1 MAEKKHT
8 DICMIVHNDVT
19 HDARVIKEAATLAAQ
34 GWSVVV
40 LGITRS
46 GYYLPAR
53 ETVKGFT
60 IVRATV
66 PQWYRNLSI
75 KLTKRLLPDTKIDTS
90 LINREDSVEEDAV
103 EEDSVVLSPSI
114 TSNNYKSSFYKLP
127 YKAAKK
133 IYATCLKIYRKIYV
147 TSLNIYVTLLK
158 VYRKVYNLAYNLII
172 KVYNI
177 LFNPTGY
184 GFIFM
189 ALISGVLSLRRINA
203 RVYHGHDFP
212 GLFHLALAG
221 IWQRPIVYDS
231 HELFFDQWSPQEPP
245 RMFSILRPWE
255 RRLAKR
261 TSGIITVSEGIA
273 DQLEKI
279 LGVARPLV
287 IRNAVEL
294 RAREKIA
301 TIYPTHGYRS
311 VVHSGTIT
319 IARHLPEL
327 VKSLAHLPNDIVL
340 VLMGD
345 GFLKTELIE
354 IAQNLGVAERL
365 VIVPPVEPNCVAE
378 TLAQADI
385 GVVLITTQSFH
396 YDYSLPNKFFEC
408 IAAGLP
414 LVVSPC
420 KEIAA
425 ITKKYD
431 LGQVCNPNEP
441 ATIAQAI
448 LNVLE
453 PDNLNRYRANV
464 LKTRDELL
472 NWEQE
477 EQKLIHLY
485 KKILC
490 VE

>member
-1 MAEKKHT
+1 MTEKKHT
-8 DICMIVHNDVT
+8 DICMVVHNDVT
-19 HDARVIKEAATLAAQ
+19 HDARVLKEAATLAAQ

-40 LGITRS
+40 VGITRS
-46 GYYLPAR
+46 GYYLPAI

-66 PQWYRNLSI
+66 PKWYRNLST
-75 KLTKRLLPDTKIDTS
+75 KLTELLLPNTQS
-90 LINREDSVEEDAV
+90 RESQN
-103 EEDSVVLSPSI
+103 SPENQVNSSPEIVPNYSEI
-114 TSNNYKSSFYKLP
+114 TQFSSFY
-127 YKAAKK
+127 YKVAKK
-133 IYATCLKIYRKIYV
+133 IYGKIYSLLLKIYGKIYNLGLKIYV
-147 TSLNIYVTLLK
+147 KI
-158 VYRKVYNLAYNLII
+158 YNLGLKI
-172 KVYNI
+172 YNI

-184 GFIFM
+184 GFICM
-189 ALISGVLSLRRINA
+189 ALMSGVVCLRRVNA

-212 GLFHLALAG
+212 GLFNLALAG

-231 HELFFDQWSPQEPP
+231 HELYFDQWSPEDPP
-245 RMFSILRPWE
+245 PLFQYLRPWE
-255 RRLAKR
+255 KRLAQR
-261 TSGIITVSEGIA
+261 TSGVITVSEGIA
-273 DQLEKI
+273 DQLEGI

-294 RAREKIA
+294 RARQETA
-301 TIYPTHGYRS
+301 TIYPTNGCRT
-311 VVHSGTIT
+311 VVHSGLIT

-327 VKSLAHLPNDIVL
+327 VKSLTYLPRDIVL

-354 IAQNLGVAERL
+354 IAQSLGVAERL
-365 VIVPPVEPNCVAE
+365 VIVPPVEPNCVAN

-385 GVVLITTQSFH
+385 GAVLITTQSLH
-396 YDYSLPNKFFEC
+396 YDYSLPNKFFES

-420 KEIAA
+420 KEIAEL
-425 ITKKYD
+425 TKKYD
-431 LGQVCNPNEP
+431 MGQVCNPTEP
-441 ATIAQAI
+441 AEIAQAI
-448 LNVLE
+448 LKVLE
-453 PDNLNRYRANV
+453 PENLVRYRANV

-477 EQKLIHLY
+477 EQKLISLY